1 MKSLAERVKSGQ
13 FVYMTELVASGL
25 KREAQVLEIASKL
38 AMIPEIAAGSIT
50 SYAGGQLGQDS
61 IRVGTA
67 VRARGLVPNVHLTC
81 VGQDRKTIEKTLV
94 ALQALEM
101 HNIFSISGDWPKAA
115 QKTAVFDIDSVQ
127 LAESHRR
134 RTGAHRARR
143 SSSRARSRRSNISV
157 KICSTSI

>member
-1 MKSLAERVKSGQ
+1 
-13 FVYMTELVASGL
+13 MTELVASGL

-50 SYAGGQLGQDS
+50 SYAAGQLAKDS

-81 VGQDRKTIEKTLV
+81 VGQDRQTIEKTLV

-101 HNIFSISGDWPKAA
+101 YKILSISRALPKAA
-115 QKTAVFDIDSVQ
+115 T
-127 LAESHRR
+127 
-134 RTGAHRARR
+134 
-143 SSSRARSRRSNISV
+143 
-157 KICSTSI
+157 

>member
-1 MKSLAERVKSGQ
+1 MRPLAERVESGQ
-13 FVYMTELVASGL
+13 FLYMTELVASGL

-81 VGQDRKTIEKTLV
+81 VGQDRSTIEKTLV

-115 QKTAVFDIDSVQ
+115 
-127 LAESHRR
+127 
-134 RTGAHRARR
+134 
-143 SSSRARSRRSNISV
+143 
-157 KICSTSI
+157 